1 MRYRKRGA
9 GIALGAAALATA
21 VLVGPNAYAS
31 NGGGDGGGGGG
42 RPCGPTHSTQGK
54 GSQGTGWTLKSKYD
68 DDGAKPG
75 VVVGEE
81 FQINTEAA
89 GQQWHVQLADN
100 GVVFFDKILTSTAA
114 GITAM
119 SNTPDQGGV
128 DQVMTADA
136 TNLGDG
142 EQIHASVTDPGP
154 PPPACGQGVG

>member
-1 MRYRKRGA
+1 MRNRKRGA
-9 GIALGAAALATA
+9 GIVVVAAALATA
-21 VLVGPNAYAS
+21 VLAGPNAYAS
-31 NGGGDGGGGGG
+31 GGGGGG
-42 RPCGPTHSTQGK
+42 GGGNRPCGPTHSTQGK
-54 GSQGTGWTLKSKYD
+54 GSQGTAWTLKSKYD
-68 DDGAKPG
+68 DDGAQPG

-119 SNTPDQGGV
+119 ANTPDQGGV
-128 DQVMTADA
+128 DQVMTAVA

-142 EQIHASVTDPGP
+142 EGIHASVTDPGP
-154 PPPACGQGVG
+154 PPAACGRG